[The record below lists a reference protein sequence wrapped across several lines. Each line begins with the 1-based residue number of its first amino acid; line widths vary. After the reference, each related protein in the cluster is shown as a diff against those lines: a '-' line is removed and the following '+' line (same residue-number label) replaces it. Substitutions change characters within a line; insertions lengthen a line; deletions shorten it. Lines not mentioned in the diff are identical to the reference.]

1 MFEDKDL
8 QTFLETADT
17 VRNKSAVIAELNMN
31 RTNNIKHIG
40 NYRYRPTQTST
51 PNPISSVWTITPGA
65 FCSPAGAIGKSS
77 SGATY
82 ECKIS
87 DTDTRNRWRV
97 STEQPS
103 SIYSSLPTSFDIN
116 DVGNFYTGATDAD
129 VLIDGTFENDNT
141 PTTFLTKKEKT
152 QTLYSLESCF
162 ERFRPRSGIN
172 KAVYFENGKLHY
184 PNMFMADRPR
194 YYMPDKKDKFKYW
207 TSYRTETR
215 YKYTY
220 NDASVSYGLSETFID
235 KDNTEKKGVAE
246 NFEYG
251 IASKINGVQNA
262 IEDACPFVVYKE
274 QIPTNR
280 VVIKMQTHTGTEDL
294 GPFSSSTGSFAD
306 PFYGEVNQ
314 KVPSRWKIQFL
325 KEGNWQD
332 IISFDPSKRRKDGSA
347 IIKSDGYVE
356 ISYGFIVPDEWIDT
370 FVFAEVYS
378 SDTLLPEQS
387 VIGYAYLIKENEND
401 IGKYYIW
408 NGTDYTI
415 ITPKYGWYV
424 QDETVDRLTNFL
436 TDATS
441 PDKFINSLDNKIK
454 YREFEYI
461 SGVRIVV
468 DSMTAKD
475 STFDLIEISPRLAM
489 NLSDKVLDYSINKSA
504 SDLGLSGLPVGQL
517 VASNGSIN
525 IFDHDQAFNE
535 NNPSSIIAKYVDS
548 HVQFKFYEIII
559 NVGGWDYW
567 VPMKTLYSDSFP
579 KADLVN
585 KRISISL
592 RDMYWYLESITA
604 PEILMTEVSV
614 SSAVSLLLDSI
625 GFSNY
630 TFRRVSNE
638 KEMVMP
644 FFFVA
649 PDKSVAQV
657 LQDLAISTQTAMFFD
672 EYNNFVMMSKDY
684 IMPTKEQRP
693 TTFALKGTNDLY
705 EDREIK
711 NKTLDNA
718 KLANIISVS
727 NESNT
732 VYNGGT
738 INYTV
743 RHIQRS
749 IGTLRQASLLE
760 DERMYVYK
768 PALLWEVSGTENTKS
783 INNEVGTQSSYVLA
797 AIPLS
802 SNLSDKV
809 PEVKNGIVINN
820 TFSLGEAV
828 YWITRYNGYFYS
840 SGEVIKYDAVQYNVT
855 GSGNV
860 WISSVEEYQNYFSK
874 LPFNGKIYPT
884 GLVRIYSVPNYFEQE
899 GILKLKNGPVAKHGR
914 GQFGTTVVEHSAGIS
929 DYWKSEDNVKGCY
942 MASEYLFETKTDLP
956 QTTVASAGKT
966 ISNGASS
973 DALARTSTRTGLIR
987 NFLSTSLTGE
997 ITTQTQ
1003 QVPGSVQASALSLT
1017 GPNFTTK
1024 DKPRDFVS
1032 YVHKPLTDK
1041 KYKHFGTRIRLVGK
1055 IENSSDRGQTANGA
1069 ASYYVING
1077 STPDKNVTISGGS
1090 GGIAVMLNPTTNVGY
1105 YFEIAALGL
1114 NKLSEKEKQ
1123 NVHNVLFYKVKS
1135 DNGKAIPL
1143 TLYKGLAKIIVDD
1156 GRFTGQSRLFAEEN
1170 PTVYDLAVEYENI
1183 GNIRRF
1189 YLYINGTMV
1198 KTVDDSDPLPEY
1210 SNIALFTRGSSR
1222 AMFENVYA
1230 LCNNYSQ
1237 NTSFSLGTVV
1247 NSVFADSDIDAS
1259 NSFRKYAM
1267 SGLIQNTYLSGIGSS
1282 EPPKY
1287 DIYFEE
1293 FGSIMREVAE
1303 FSFKYDKAFPALT
1316 AKISP
1321 TFNKIKGF
1329 VISGFRAGSYG
1340 AEFLVFNAT
1349 DTALNLDETSGNYL
1363 RIQGITFTQQSSN
1376 TLTVD
1381 QYFNKNSVMS
1391 DPKFVADKLIS
1402 NPFKFKLDYEDIKFS
1417 RMQHGRKDFSLDAA
1431 YIQSQD
1437 EASELM
1443 RWLVTK
1449 ISKPRKALGVK
1460 IFSIPTIQL
1469 GDIVSVDYKENGIDV
1484 AADSS
1489 NRFVVYNIDFSR
1501 NSNGPEM
1508 QLFLSEVV

>member
-8 QTFLETADT
+8 QSFLETADT
-17 VRNKSAVIAELNMN
+17 VRTKSAVIAELNMN
-31 RTNNIKHIG
+31 RTNNIRHIG
-40 NYRYRPTQTST
+40 NYRYRPTQTS
-51 PNPISSVWTITPGA
+51 SV
-65 FCSPAGAIGKSS
+65 
-77 SGATY
+77 
-82 ECKIS
+82 
-87 DTDTRNRWRV
+87 
-97 STEQPS
+97 
-103 SIYSSLPTSFDIN
+103 YSSLPTSFDIN
-116 DVGNFYTGATDAD
+116 DSGNFYTGATDAD
-129 VLIDGTFENDNT
+129 VLIDGTFENETT
-141 PTTFLTKKEKT
+141 PTPFLSKKEKI

-162 ERFRPRSGIN
+162 EKFRPRSGIN
-172 KAVYFENGKLHY
+172 KAVYFENVKLHH

-194 YYMPDKKDKFKYW
+194 YYMPEKKDKFKYW
-207 TSYRTETR
+207 TSYRTESG
-215 YKYTY
+215 K
-220 NDASVSYGLSETFID
+220 
-235 KDNTEKKGVAE
+235 
-246 NFEYG
+246 EYG
-251 IASKINGVQNA
+251 ISSNVNGTQNY
-262 IEDACPFVVYKE
+262 IEDACPFVVYKNKV
-274 QIPTNR
+274 PTNR
-280 VVIKMQTHTGTEDL
+280 VVLKMQTHTGTEDL
-294 GPFSSSTGSFAD
+294 GPFSSSTGSFTD

-314 KVPSRWKIQFL
+314 KVPSKWKIQFL
-325 KEGNWQD
+325 KDNNWQD
-332 IISFDPSKRRKDGSA
+332 VISFNSSKRRKDGSA

-356 ISYGFIVPDEWIDT
+356 IAYGFIVPDEWVDT
-370 FVFAEVYS
+370 FVFAETYS
-378 SDTLLPEQS
+378 SDILLPEKS
-387 VIGYAYLIKENEND
+387 VLGYAYLIKENSND
-401 IGKYYIW
+401 VGKYHIW
-408 NGTDYTI
+408 NGTGYTVV
-415 ITPKYGWYV
+415 TPKYGWYV

-441 PDKFINSLDNKIK
+441 PDQFVNSLNNKIQ

-461 SGVRIVV
+461 SGIRIVV
-468 DSMTAKD
+468 DSMTSKD
-475 STFDLIEISPRLAM
+475 STFDLIEISPRLTM
-489 NLSDKVLDYSINKSA
+489 NLSDKVINYSINKSA

-517 VASNGSIN
+517 VASNGSVN
-525 IFDHDQAFNE
+525 IFDHDQAFND
-535 NNPSSIIAKYVDS
+535 NNPLSIIAEYVDS

-559 NVGGWDYW
+559 DVNGWDYW

-579 KADLVN
+579 KADLEN
-585 KRISISL
+585 KRIAISL
-592 RDMYWYLESITA
+592 RDMYWYLESLTA

-630 TFRRVSNE
+630 TFKRVSGE
-638 KEMVMP
+638 KEMIMP

-657 LQDLAISTQTAMFFD
+657 LQDLAVSTQTAMFFD
-672 EYNNFVMMSKDY
+672 EYNNFVMMSKDH
-684 IMPTKEQRP
+684 IMPTVAQRP

-705 EDREIK
+705 QDKEIK
-711 NKTLDNA
+711 NKTSDNS

-727 NESNT
+727 NESNS
-732 VYNGGT
+732 VYNGGS

-783 INNEVGTQSSYVLA
+783 INNEVGTQSSYALA
-797 AIPLS
+797 AIPLN
-802 SNLSDKV
+802 SNLSKNV

-840 SGEVIKYDAVQYNVT
+840 GGEVIKYDAVQYNVT
-855 GSGNV
+855 GFGNV

-899 GILKLKNGPVAKHGR
+899 GVIKLKNGPVAKHGR

-929 DYWKSEDNVKGCY
+929 DYWKSDDNVKGCS
-942 MASEYLFETKTDLP
+942 MASEYLFETKTDSP
-956 QTTVASAGKT
+956 VTTVASAGKT
-966 ISNGASS
+966 LSTGISS
-973 DALARTSTRTGLIR
+973 DALARTSTRTGLIK

-997 ITTQTQ
+997 ITTKTQ
-1003 QVPGSVQASALSLT
+1003 QVPGSVQSSAFCLN

-1024 DKPRDFVS
+1024 DKPRDFIS

-1041 KYKHFGTRIRLVGK
+1041 KYKHFGTRVRLVGK
-1055 IENSSDRGQTANGA
+1055 IENNQDRGQTANGA
-1069 ASYYVING
+1069 AAYYTVNG

-1090 GGIAVMLNPTTNVGY
+1090 AGIAVMLNPTTNVGY

-1114 NKLSEKEKQ
+1114 NKLSEKQKEDVQ
-1123 NVHNVLFYKVKS
+1123 NVLFYKIKS
-1135 DNGKAIPL
+1135 NEGNAIPVL
-1143 TLYKGLAKIIVDD
+1143 LYKGLAKIIVDD
-1156 GRFTGQSRLFAEEN
+1156 GKFTGQSRLFAEEN

-1183 GNIRRF
+1183 GKIRRF
-1189 YLYINGTMV
+1189 YLYINGTLV
-1198 KTVDDSDPLPEY
+1198 KTVDDTDPLLEY

-1237 NTSFSLGTVV
+1237 NTSFSLGTVS
-1247 NSVFADSDIDAS
+1247 NSVFGDSDIDAN
-1259 NSFRKYAM
+1259 NSFRKYAL
-1267 SGLIQNTYLSGIGSS
+1267 SGLIQNTYLTGVGSS

-1287 DIYFEE
+1287 NIYFEE

-1303 FSFKYDKAFPALT
+1303 FNFRYDKAYPALT

-1321 TFNKIKGF
+1321 TFNKVKGF
-1329 VISGFRAGSYG
+1329 VVSGFRAGSYG

-1349 DTALNLDETSGNYL
+1349 DTLLSLDETSGNYL
-1363 RIQGITFTQQSSN
+1363 RVQGITFTQQSNN

-1381 QYFNKNSVMS
+1381 QYFTKNSLMS

-1417 RMQHGRKDFSLDAA
+1417 RMQHGKKDFSLDAA

-1443 RWLVTK
+1443 KWLVTK
-1449 ISKPRKALGVK
+1449 ISKPRKSLGVK

-1469 GDIVSVDYKENGIDV
+1469 GDIVSLDYNENGIDI
-1484 AADSS
+1484 AADPS

-1501 NSNGPEM
+1501 STNGPEM
-1508 QLFLSEVV
+1508 QLFLSEVI

>member
-8 QTFLETADT
+8 QAFLETADT

-31 RTNNIKHIG
+31 RTNNIKNIG
-40 NYRYRPTQTST
+40 NYRYRPTQT
-51 PNPISSVWTITPGA
+51 
-65 FCSPAGAIGKSS
+65 
-77 SGATY
+77 
-82 ECKIS
+82 
-87 DTDTRNRWRV
+87 
-97 STEQPS
+97 S

-116 DVGNFYTGATDAD
+116 DDGNFYTGATDAD

-162 ERFRPRSGIN
+162 EKFRPRSGIN

-194 YYMPDKKDKFKYW
+194 YYMPEKNDKFKYW
-207 TSYRTETR
+207 TSYRTE
-215 YKYTY
+215 
-220 NDASVSYGLSETFID
+220 SGQ
-235 KDNTEKKGVAE
+235 
-246 NFEYG
+246 EYG
-251 IASKINGVQNA
+251 IASKVSGAQNS

-274 QIPTNR
+274 QVPTNR
-280 VVIKMQTHTGTEDL
+280 VVIKMQTHTGSEDL

-356 ISYGFIVPDEWIDT
+356 ISYGFIVPEEWIDT

-387 VIGYAYLIKENEND
+387 VVGYAYLIKENEND
-401 IGKYYIW
+401 IGKYHIW
-408 NGTDYTI
+408 NGVDYTI

-441 PDKFINSLDNKIK
+441 PGKFINSLDNKVK

-468 DSMTAKD
+468 DSMTSKD

-517 VASNGSIN
+517 VASNGSVN

-535 NNPSSIIAKYVDS
+535 NNPLSIISKYVDS

-559 NVGGWDYW
+559 NVDGWDYW

-585 KRISISL
+585 KKIAISL
-592 RDMYWYLESITA
+592 RDMYWYLESLTA

-630 TFRRVSNE
+630 TFKRISNE

-644 FFFVA
+644 FFFVS
-649 PDKSVAQV
+649 PNKSVAQV
-657 LQDLAISTQTAMFFD
+657 LQDLAVSTQTAMFFD

-705 EDREIK
+705 QDKEIK
-711 NKTLDNA
+711 NNTLEGA

-727 NESNT
+727 NESNA
-732 VYNGGT
+732 VYNGGS

-749 IGTLRQASLLE
+749 IGTLRQAGLLE

-797 AIPLS
+797 AIPLN

-855 GSGNV
+855 GFGNV
-860 WISSVEEYQNYFSK
+860 WIASVEEYQNYFSK

-899 GILKLKNGPVAKHGR
+899 GILKLKNGAVAKHGR

-929 DYWKSEDNVKGCY
+929 DYWKSDDNIKGCY

-956 QTTVASAGKT
+956 QTTVAAAGKT
-966 ISNGASS
+966 ITNGASS
-973 DALARTSTRTGLIR
+973 DALARTATRTGLLK

-997 ITTQTQ
+997 ITTETQ
-1003 QVPGSVQASALSLT
+1003 QIPGSVQASALSLT

-1024 DKPRDFVS
+1024 DKPRDFIS

-1041 KYKHFGTRIRLVGK
+1041 QYKHFGTRIRLVGK
-1055 IENSSDRGQTANGA
+1055 IENNSDRGQTANGA
-1069 ASYYVING
+1069 SSYYVVNG

-1156 GRFTGQSRLFAEEN
+1156 GRFTGQSRMFAEEN
-1170 PTVYDLAVEYENI
+1170 PTVYDLAVEYEDI
-1183 GNIRRF
+1183 GNTRRF

-1198 KTVDDSDPLPEY
+1198 KTVDDIDPLPAY

-1230 LCNNYSQ
+1230 LSNNYSQ
-1237 NTSFSLGTVV
+1237 NTSFSLGTPV

-1267 SGLIQNTYLSGIGSS
+1267 SGLIQNTYLTGIGSS

-1287 DIYFEE
+1287 NIYFEE

-1303 FSFKYDKAFPALT
+1303 FNFKYDKAFPALT

-1363 RIQGITFTQQSSN
+1363 RIQGITFTQQSNN

-1381 QYFNKNSVMS
+1381 QYFDKNSLMS

-1417 RMQHGRKDFSLDAA
+1417 RMQHGKKDFSLDAA

-1443 RWLVTK
+1443 KWIVTK
-1449 ISKPRKALGVK
+1449 ISKPRKSLGIK

-1469 GDIVSVDYKENGIDV
+1469 GDIVSVDYKENGIDI
-1484 AADSS
+1484 AANSS

-1501 NSNGPEM
+1501 NSSGPQM

>member
-8 QTFLETADT
+8 KAFLETADT
-17 VRNKSAVIAELNMN
+17 VRNKSAVIAEINMN
-31 RTNNIKHIG
+31 RATNIKHIG
-40 NYRYRPTQTST
+40 NYRYRPTQPT
-51 PNPISSVWTITPGA
+51 
-65 FCSPAGAIGKSS
+65 
-77 SGATY
+77 
-82 ECKIS
+82 
-87 DTDTRNRWRV
+87 
-97 STEQPS
+97 

-116 DVGNFYTGATDAD
+116 DAGNFYTGATDAD

-207 TSYRTETR
+207 SSYRTE
-215 YKYTY
+215 
-220 NDASVSYGLSETFID
+220 SGQ
-235 KDNTEKKGVAE
+235 
-246 NFEYG
+246 EYG
-251 IASKINGVQNA
+251 ISSKVSGVSNA
-262 IEDACPFVVYKE
+262 IEDACPFVVYKN

-280 VVIKMQTHTGTEDL
+280 IVVKMQTHTGTEDL
-294 GPFSSSTGSFAD
+294 GPFSSSTGSFTD

-325 KEGNWQD
+325 KDNNWQD
-332 IISFDPSKRRKDGSA
+332 VISFDPSKRRRDGSA

-356 ISYGFIVPDEWIDT
+356 IAYGFIVPEEWRNV

-378 SDTLLPEQS
+378 SETLLPEQS
-387 VIGYAYLIKENEND
+387 VIGYAYLIKANESD
-401 IGKYYIW
+401 IGAYHIW
-408 NGTDYTI
+408 NGSAYEVV
-415 ITPKYGWYV
+415 TPKYGWYV
-424 QDETVDRLTNFL
+424 QDETVDRLTNFV

-441 PDKFINSLDNKIK
+441 PDNFITPLNNKVQ

-461 SGVRIVV
+461 SGIRIVV
-468 DSMTAKD
+468 DTMTSKD
-475 STFDLIEISPRLAM
+475 STFDLIEMSPRLVM
-489 NLSDKVLDYSINKSA
+489 NLSDKVINYSINKSA

-517 VASNGSIN
+517 VASNGSVS
-525 IFDHDQAFNE
+525 IFDHDQAFND

-559 NVGGWDYW
+559 NVKGWDYW

-579 KADLVN
+579 KTDLEN
-585 KRISISL
+585 KKISITL

-630 TFRRVSNE
+630 TFRRVLNE
-638 KEMVMP
+638 KEMIMP

-657 LQDLAISTQTAMFFD
+657 LQDLAVSTQTAMFFD

-705 EDREIK
+705 EDNEIK
-711 NKTLDNA
+711 NKTTDES
-718 KLANIISVS
+718 KLSNIISVS
-727 NESNT
+727 NESNAI
-732 VYNGGT
+732 YNGGS

-760 DERMYVYK
+760 DERMYAYK

-797 AIPLS
+797 AIPLN

-855 GSGNV
+855 GFGNV

-899 GILKLKNGPVAKHGR
+899 GVIKLKNGPVAKHGR

-929 DYWKSEDNVKGCY
+929 DYWKSDDNVKGCS
-942 MASEYLFETKTDLP
+942 MASEYLFETKTDSP
-956 QTTVASAGKT
+956 VTTVASAGKT
-966 ISNGASS
+966 LSTGISS
-973 DALARTSTRTGLIR
+973 DALARTSTRTGLIK

-997 ITTQTQ
+997 ITTKTQ
-1003 QVPGSVQASALSLT
+1003 QVPGSVQSSAFSLT

-1024 DKPRDFVS
+1024 DKPRDFIS

-1041 KYKHFGTRIRLVGK
+1041 KYKHFGTRVRLIGK
-1055 IENSSDRGQTANGA
+1055 IENNQDRGQTANGA
-1069 ASYYVING
+1069 AAYYVVNG

-1090 GGIAVMLNPTTNVGY
+1090 AGIAVMLNPTTNVGY

-1114 NKLSEKEKQ
+1114 NKLSEREKQ
-1123 NVHNVLFYKVKS
+1123 NVQNVLFYKVKS
-1135 DNGKAIPL
+1135 NAGKAIPVP
-1143 TLYKGLAKIIVDD
+1143 LYKGLAKIIVDD
-1156 GRFTGQSRLFAEEN
+1156 GRFTGQSRMFAEEN

-1183 GNIRRF
+1183 GKIRRF

-1198 KTVDDSDPLPEY
+1198 KTVDDPDPLPEY
-1210 SNIALFTRGSSR
+1210 SEIALFTRGSSR

-1230 LCNNYSQ
+1230 LSNNYSQ
-1237 NTSFSLGTVV
+1237 NTSFSLGTIA

-1259 NSFRKYAM
+1259 NSFRKYAL
-1267 SGLIQNTYLSGIGSS
+1267 SGLIQNTYLTGIGSS

-1287 DIYFEE
+1287 NIYFEE

-1303 FSFKYDKAFPALT
+1303 FSFRYDKAFPALT

-1321 TFNKIKGF
+1321 TFNRIKGF

-1363 RIQGITFTQQSSN
+1363 RIQGITFTQQSNN

-1381 QYFNKNSVMS
+1381 QYFTKNSLMS

-1417 RMQHGRKDFSLDAA
+1417 RMQHGKKDFSLDAA

-1443 RWLVTK
+1443 KWIVTK
-1449 ISKPRKALGVK
+1449 ISKPRKSLGVK

-1469 GDIVSVDYKENGIDV
+1469 GDIVTLDYKENGIDI
-1484 AADSS
+1484 AANSS

-1501 NSNGPEM
+1501 SSNGPEM
-1508 QLFLSEVV
+1508 QLFLSEVI